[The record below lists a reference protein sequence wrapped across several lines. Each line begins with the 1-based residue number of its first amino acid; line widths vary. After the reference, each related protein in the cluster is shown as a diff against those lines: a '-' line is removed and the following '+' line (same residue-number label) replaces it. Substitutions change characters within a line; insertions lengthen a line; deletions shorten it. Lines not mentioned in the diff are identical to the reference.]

1 MAGHPTFPDPDDHGS
16 APPDHTPRTP
26 GVTVSDTS
34 PAHPPGNAPPLPEA
48 ASRLLRDHGVDMPRL
63 RRVLALLADGRWWGA
78 DDLVRGTGVAYTLV
92 SSLLKALDEAGELA
106 AESAGRQSRVRLA
119 RPSGYAGAAC
129 DDLAD
134 PVAHLLPR
142 YARAHAELAR
152 AVAEG
157 PASDLDLD
165 HVTATAETA
174 LRRALFLATRF
185 DLHDRVLLCVGDH
198 DLTSIALTLVCPGAR
213 VEVVDIDER
222 VLAHI
227 DALADRLDLR
237 VRTHTADLRLGLPST
252 VRGVADVV
260 FTDPPYTADG
270 VELFVRRGVEGMAD
284 PRRGRVLVAYGASET
299 TPRLAAAT
307 QSRLARMDLLFEA
320 VWPDFNRYHGAESI
334 GAASDLYVLRPLTR
348 APAPL
353 SGDAAR
359 VYSQGVNAKE
369 ARGGLDAGRARAV
382 LDRVREDLDGRGTAD
397 KGGDGDGSGDGSRP
411 AAGGSEPTLVG
422 EWPSEVS
429 AAGRVRLSTW
439 MDAPAPVGDCA
450 VLNLTGGWERL
461 AARAALASAADT
473 VYALVPSSAA
483 CVRDAAGQRGLRA
496 LVEPRF
502 RVRFLRGFG
511 ADDLTAVRLTRCPP
525 DVDEP
530 GAGALGGAGARAE
543 EGRGGDPAGERA
555 QGVPDAAVDLL
566 LVHVQE
572 RAHGTL
578 TATLRAGLVEVS
590 ARGGRPANKRT
601 ARQAVST
608 APWWLA
614 GHTLLDLP
622 EHRFAE
628 LRGVAAALLAQV

>member
-16 APPDHTPRTP
+16 APPDHTVRTP

-34 PAHPPGNAPPLPEA
+34 PLPPPGGAPPLPEA
-48 ASRLLRDHGVDMPRL
+48 AFRLLREHGTDMPRL
-63 RRVLALLADGRWWGA
+63 RRVLALLADGRWWSA

-92 SSLLKALDEAGELA
+92 SSLLTALDEAGELA

-165 HVTATAETA
+165 HVTATADTA

-213 VEVVDIDER
+213 AEVVDIDER

-299 TPRLAAAT
+299 TPKLAAAT

-348 APAPL
+348 APAPP

-369 ARGGLDAGRARAV
+369 ARGGLDAERARAV
-382 LDRVREDLDGRGTAD
+382 LDRVRDDL
-397 KGGDGDGSGDGSRP
+397 GSG
-411 AAGGSEPTLVG
+411 GGARTAEGPEPTLVG
-422 EWPSEVS
+422 AWPSEAS

-439 MDAPAPVGDCA
+439 MEAPAPVGDCA

-502 RVRFLRGFG
+502 DVRFLRGFG
-511 ADDLTAVRLTRCPP
+511 ADDLTAVRLTRRPP
-525 DVDEP
+525 AVDEP
-530 GAGALGGAGARAE
+530 GADARDGAGADDE
-543 EGRGGDPAGERA
+543 EDRGGAPGGGRAHGDPK
-555 QGVPDAAVDLL
+555 AAVDLL
-566 LVHVQE
+566 LIHVQE

-578 TATLRAGLVEVS
+578 TATLRGGLVEVS
-590 ARGGRPANKRT
+590 ARMGRPANKRT